1 MYLRKTKHQ
10 LKTQLLTKEILVK
23 NQKSIKFCPGSLKNG
38 RKLKLNMCDSPS
50 FLETPQK
57 NKLKMHKSTRT
68 KKTQEKTTG
77 DEEVNK
83 ILEAERQIDEWWL
96 IKYGE
101 IRKLS
106 VYDGGGE
113 WIEAKKL
120 KRPKPNHTRELQ
132 KV

>member
-1 MYLRKTKHQ
+1 MTN
-10 LKTQLLTKEILVK
+10 EILVK
-23 NQKSIKFCPGSLKNG
+23 NQKSIKFCPGSLKYG
-38 RKLKLNMCDSPS
+38 RKLKLNMCESPS

-57 NKLKMHKSTRT
+57 ISLKCLKA
-68 KKTQEKTTG
+68 QEKTTG

-106 VYDGGGE
+106 VYDGGGGADRGKE
-113 WIEAKKL
+113 IKK
-120 KRPKPNHTRELQ
+120 T
-132 KV
+132 

>member
-1 MYLRKTKHQ
+1 
-10 LKTQLLTKEILVK
+10 
-23 NQKSIKFCPGSLKNG
+23 
-38 RKLKLNMCDSPS
+38 MCESPS

-57 NKLKMHKSTRT
+57 ISLKCLKA
-68 KKTQEKTTG
+68 QEKTTG

-113 WIEAKKL
+113 QIEAKKL